1 MTDILEIASERNNNS
16 WYMRKR
22 KVSKARRPDFI
33 AMACTTASVSFRE
46 VLTPDELINAL
57 LSGEVPK
64 KRRPHVRTLF
74 DEAPPALLQGL
85 TEDVARWA
93 KPGKLEKNLRK
104 LAIDLRAT
112 HGVERWL
119 KTG

>member
-1 MTDILEIASERNNNS
+1 M
-16 WYMRKR
+16 
-22 KVSKARRPDFI
+22 SKARRPDFI

-46 VLTPDELINAL
+46 VLTPDELINVL
-57 LSGEVPK
+57 LSGKVSK

-85 TEDVARWA
+85 AEDVARWT
-93 KPGKLEKNLRK
+93 KPGQLERNLRR
-104 LAIDLRAT
+104 LASGLGAT

-119 KTG
+119 KSG